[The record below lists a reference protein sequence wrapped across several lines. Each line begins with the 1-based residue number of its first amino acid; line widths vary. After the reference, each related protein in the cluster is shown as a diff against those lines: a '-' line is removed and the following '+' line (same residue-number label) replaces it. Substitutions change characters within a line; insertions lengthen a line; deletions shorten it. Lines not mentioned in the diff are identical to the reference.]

1 MDAVKRELSAFLYGK
16 GSSEMR
22 LRETPL
28 LRLTLSKGLIAVG
41 MVALVISLGDKVSVA
56 FDGRGEYQGAG
67 QGAEV
72 KNFGKVNDH
81 IYRGAQPDEAEYKQL
96 AVIGIKTIIDLRER
110 PARDAR
116 RLAEDAGLQY
126 INIGLNDRR
135 PPTESESNHF
145 LQVVN
150 DENNWPVYVH
160 CAGGRHRTGV
170 LLAIYRMEVDGW
182 DARRAYEEMKDYKF
196 YSRFGHGDLKDF
208 VFEYYDKMKA
218 RRGAV
223 LAPELK
229 AKQATGDGRDN

>member
-1 MDAVKRELSAFLYGK
+1 LNLSRE
-16 GSSEMR
+16 
-22 LRETPL
+22 
-28 LRLTLSKGLIAVG
+28 LIAVG
-41 MVALVISLGDKVSVA
+41 VAALIISLSGNVGVA
-56 FDGRGEYQGAG
+56 FDFDGKREYQGAG
-67 QGAEV
+67 QGGEV

-81 IYRGAQPDEAEYKQL
+81 IYRGAQPDGDEYGKL
-96 AVIGIKTIIDLRER
+96 AAIGIKTIIDLREH
-110 PARDAR
+110 PERDAR
-116 RLAEDAGLQY
+116 RLAEYAGLHY

-135 PPTESESNHF
+135 RPTESESNRF

-170 LLAIYRMEVDGW
+170 LLAVYRMEVDGW

-196 YSRFGHGDLKDF
+196 YSRFGHGDLKDY

-218 RRGAV
+218 RRGAL

-229 AKQATGDGRDN
+229 AKQATGDERDN

>member
-1 MDAVKRELSAFLYGK
+1 MS
-16 GSSEMR
+16 
-22 LRETPL
+22 LREIPL
-28 LRLTLSKGLIAVG
+28 LGSALFKGLIAVG
-41 MVALVISLGDKVSVA
+41 VAALIISSSDNVSVA
-56 FDGRGEYQGAG
+56 FDGNREYQGAG

-81 IYRGAQPDEAEYKQL
+81 IYRGAQPAEGEYKKL
-96 AVIGIKTIIDLRER
+96 AAIGIKTIIDLRER
-110 PARDAR
+110 PERDAR
-116 RLAEDAGLQY
+116 RFAEDAGLQY

-135 PPTESESNHF
+135 PPTESESTHF

-196 YSRFGHGDLKDF
+196 YSRFGHGDLKDY
-208 VFEYYDKMKA
+208 VFEYYDKMKV
-218 RRGAV
+218 RRGAL